1 MKVISTNI
9 GRPKTIR
16 WNGTNR
22 ITGIYKNPQAGG
34 IYLSADGV
42 RDDTIGN
49 PKVHGGTLKTA
60 YLYPKD
66 QYPFWKAHYPHL
78 KWQYG
83 MFGENLTV
91 EGMDEGFLRMG
102 DLYQIGEARVRIT
115 TPREPCFKLGIRFSD
130 QGIIQKF
137 VDHGY
142 PGSYVAVL
150 EPGWVRPG
158 DAMVLIE
165 AVPEQ
170 ISIAE
175 FFGLWYA
182 TQKDSELIAKAL
194 QNPWLTED
202 KRQRLKQWLE

>member
-9 GRPKTIR
+9 SRPTTIQ
-16 WNGTNR
+16 WNGTDR
-22 ITGIYKNPQAGG
+22 ITGIYKKPQAGG

-49 PKVHGGTLKTA
+49 PKVHGGTQKAA

-66 QYPFWKAHYPHL
+66 QYPFWKAQYPHL
-78 KWQYG
+78 KWEYG

-102 DLYQIGEARVRIT
+102 DLFQIGEARVRIT

-158 DAMVLIE
+158 DNMVLIE
-165 AVPEQ
+165 AASDQ

-175 FFGLWYA
+175 FFKLWYA
-182 TQKDSELIAKAL
+182 AQKDPKLIAMAV
-194 QNPWLTED
+194 QNPWLAEN
-202 KRQRLKQWLE
+202 KRRRLKQWLE